1 MKQVYLS
8 LHNIAILIKKESAFM
23 ITMLLM
29 QCVAVCILLF
39 GVAAI
44 QNTLT
49 VRKDLDERSRYFL
62 VNLISYENGEPQF
75 DQTLPLSDVLTSCE
89 QIINDAPVSIENI
102 WIGANDE
109 TYSFSLIPFS
119 ADEAWVELNSSVFPE
134 YQKGDIFSY
143 RGISYMVRG
152 TSSNMVSSMTMP
164 ARYAPSDCLCSSI
177 QVMITDWPT
186 TEQAEKM
193 NDLLYNCFGSLDIFV
208 PEIVDP
214 LTAQFN
220 AMTLLLCG
228 LMMLAIILNL
238 SYAQMYLF
246 RIRKRTFGI
255 YRLCG
260 AKPNDVMMICMMET
274 LLIVFFYC
282 LVGIFM
288 FMLCFEKSVTNAYP
302 ISEGMYNLRF
312 LFCFLMAYLLFF
324 AVLLYV
330 PLKKLILDD
339 VIVAVKEART

>member
-1 MKQVYLS
+1 MKQIYLT
-8 LHNIAILIKKESAFM
+8 LHNVAILIKKDPAFM
-23 ITMLLM
+23 ITMLLV

-62 VNLISYENGEPQF
+62 VDLIRYENGEAQF
-75 DQTLPLSDVLTSCE
+75 DQTLPLSDVLASCE
-89 QIINDAPVSIENI
+89 QISNDAPVSIENI
-102 WIGANDE
+102 WIGANDG

-143 RGISYMVRG
+143 RGISYMVRD

-177 QVMITDWPT
+177 QIMITDWPT

-193 NDLLYNCFGSLDIFV
+193 NDLLYSCFGSLDIFI

-228 LMMLAIILNL
+228 LMFLAVILDL

-260 AKPNDVMMICMMET
+260 AKPNDVAFVCMMET
-274 LLIVFFYC
+274 LLIAFFDC
-282 LVGIFM
+282 LLGIFM

-302 ISEGMYNLRF
+302 ISENMFDLRF
-312 LFCFLMAYLLFF
+312 LSCFLMAYLLFF
-324 AVLLYV
+324 AILLYA
-330 PLKKLILDD
+330 PLKKMILND
-339 VIVAVKEART
+339 VIIAVKEART